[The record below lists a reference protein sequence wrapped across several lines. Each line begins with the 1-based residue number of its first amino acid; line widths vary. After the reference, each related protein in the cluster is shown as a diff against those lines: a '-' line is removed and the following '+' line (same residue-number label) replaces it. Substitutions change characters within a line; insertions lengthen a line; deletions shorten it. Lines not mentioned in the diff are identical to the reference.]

1 MKPEKCAGSTALAG
15 LWSQRVFNFQI
26 MNLYKKVEQFVRESS
41 PESGRHAFRTV
52 FWMKKIYSQ
61 ADEAMLIAAIA
72 HDIERAFRKDK
83 LEEIRCDKEGFLDK
97 KHIDN
102 HQEKSAEIIGNFLK
116 KQGAED
122 DFINKV
128 KMLVSKHEVGGSKE
142 QNILKDADSI
152 SFFENNVDY
161 FVGKLSIEIG
171 KKEVRDKFDWMFERI
186 TSSRAKEI
194 ARPWHE
200 DGIKK
205 LEN

>member
-1 MKPEKCAGSTALAG
+1 
-15 LWSQRVFNFQI
+15 

-83 LEEIRCDKEGFLDK
+83 LEGIRGNKKGFLDK
-97 KHIDN
+97 KHIKD
-102 HQEKSAEIIGNFLK
+102 HQEKSAEIISDFLN

-122 DFINKV
+122 NLTNKV
-128 KMLVSKHEVGGSKE
+128 KMLVSKHEVGGNKE
-142 QNILKDADSI
+142 QNILKDADAI

-161 FVGKLSIEIG
+161 FIEKLSVEIG
-171 KKEVRDKFDWMFERI
+171 KKEVRDKLDWTFNKI

-194 ARPWHE
+194 ARPWYE
-200 DGIKK
+200 DGIRK